1 MGERRGG
8 GLVLALALIGIASAC
23 GSSADGA
30 VVVRDLD
37 AIQVMSPADVVAMR
51 SSIPEYSPSATTLPT
66 DDPNDSP
73 PPDSSDTADTIPLN
87 EDNRPPELKL
97 FDAFGKFRSC
107 IEDAGETI
115 RGNLQDPNNPAYQDP
130 KYRELV
136 EKCAARSKILEAL
149 REASTARA
157 ELTPEQIEQRNEAF
171 KLLSECLKKRGWN
184 IDSRVDEKGLITPTR
199 FASPDGTLNERDL
212 EQCLSE
218 TGINDAIENG
228 AG

>member
-1 MGERRGG
+1 MGERFRSGR
-8 GLVLALALIGIASAC
+8 VVAVALMGVTSAC
-23 GSSADGA
+23 GTSASGA

-37 AIQVMSPADVVAMR
+37 SIQVMAPEDVAAMR
-51 SSIPEYSPSATTLPT
+51 SSIPEYSPTVAGPPASATE
-66 DDPNDSP
+66 DGSP
-73 PPDSSDTADTIPLN
+73 PDTGAADDTIPLN

-136 EKCAARSKILEAL
+136 EKCAARSKIIEAL

-157 ELTPEQIEQRNEAF
+157 ELTPEQIEQRNVAF

-184 IDSRVDEKGLITPTR
+184 IESQVDEKGLITPTR

>member
-23 GSSADGA
+23 GSSTDGA

-37 AIQVMSPADVVAMR
+37 AIQIMSPADVVAMR

-66 DDPNDSP
+66 DGSNDST

-87 EDNRPPELKL
+87 QDNRPPELKL

>member
-8 GLVLALALIGIASAC
+8 GLVLAIALIGIATAC
-23 GSSADGA
+23 GSSANGA

-37 AIQVMSPADVVAMR
+37 AIQVMSAADVAAMR
-51 SSIPEYSPSATTLPT
+51 SSIPKYSPNAATTPT
-66 DDPNDSP
+66 AVSGDST
-73 PPDSSDTADTIPLN
+73 PPDSTDTAETIPLN
-87 EDNRPPELKL
+87 QDNRPPELKL
-97 FDAFGKFRSC
+97 CDAFGKFRSC

-171 KLLSECLKKRGWN
+171 KLLSECLKKRGWS
-184 IDSRVDEKGLITPTR
+184 IESQVDEKGLITPTR

-228 AG
+228 EG